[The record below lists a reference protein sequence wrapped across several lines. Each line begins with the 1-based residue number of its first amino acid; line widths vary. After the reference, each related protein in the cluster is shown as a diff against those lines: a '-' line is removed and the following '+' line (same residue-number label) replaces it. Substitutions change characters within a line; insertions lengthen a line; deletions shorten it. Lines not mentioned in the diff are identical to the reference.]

1 MGGIDPRVDANVSS
15 CAELLH
21 GLTGFP
27 FNEIGNSEFYKKLKN
42 PLYNASPKTVIK
54 DLEYVLSVFKK
65 LNHDRILLEI
75 EKEIKGLKSK

>member
-27 FNEIGNSEFYKKLKN
+27 FNEIGKFYGSAKK
-42 PLYNASPKTVIK
+42 
-54 DLEYVLSVFKK
+54 
-65 LNHDRILLEI
+65 
-75 EKEIKGLKSK
+75 